1 MSSDKEELRKWAT
14 CLSAGRDRAKA
25 LRTRLVCCKKQQ
37 DGHCGYSGEDK
48 GTVAGDVFREAAM
61 GSGLIESARFC
72 KEQSYRR
79 VLSKGVSGGKG
90 ENRETNYEE
99 SHCS

>member
-1 MSSDKEELRKWAT
+1 MR
-14 CLSAGRDRAKA
+14 LSGGRDRAKA
-25 LRTRLVCCKKQQ
+25 LRTRLMCCKKHQ

-61 GSGLIESARFC
+61 GSGLVESASFC
-72 KEQSYRR
+72 KERSYWR
-79 VLSKGVSGGKG
+79 VLSQGVLERGDESESG
-90 ENRETNYEE
+90 ETNYEG